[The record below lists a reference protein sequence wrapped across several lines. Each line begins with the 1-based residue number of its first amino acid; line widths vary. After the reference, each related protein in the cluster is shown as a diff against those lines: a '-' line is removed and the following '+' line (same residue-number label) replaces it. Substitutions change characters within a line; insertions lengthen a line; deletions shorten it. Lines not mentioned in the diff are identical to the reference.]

1 MRSLRRQRRQRC
13 WRVGMVVLACAM
25 HASTAVAADQSPT
38 RDAPS
43 AAVVD
48 TAFAGTPAAASN
60 WPMLLGAQYT
70 YVLQHQSALRS
81 PYQGPLSLRPQG
93 DTQPTN
99 TIGFYGGWAAAPWAQ
114 LYLDGEKFMG
124 ASVSGGT
131 GLAGLSNGDVVR
143 EGAQNLP
150 KEFYIARLFA
160 RFMLPLGTQV
170 EPLERGQDQLPGTEA
185 VQRLELKVGRMAV
198 PDDFDKNRYAGA
210 ARTQFLNWSLWDNTA
225 WDYAANTRGYTDG
238 IVLGYLS
245 PGWSVKYGI
254 YRMPLLANAQPLE
267 RSLSVARG
275 ENLELT
281 LSAWPTGTIVRVLA
295 YRNTAR
301 MGDYEEALAVAAA
314 SGTVPNIVADDRDGR
329 HKFGFGINAE
339 QPLADDGESGLFMRL
354 GWNDGKTETF
364 VFTEVDRLA
373 SFGGQLSGV
382 HWSRAQDRLG
392 VGMVVE
398 GLSDPHRE
406 YLAAGGCGFV
416 LCDARLDYA
425 HEQILEVYYRA
436 QLASA
441 VGRWPIRV
449 QLSPDFQYARS
460 PGYNSDRGPV
470 RFYGVRLHVEY

>member
-1 MRSLRRQRRQRC
+1 MRRLRSQRG
-13 WRVGMVVLACAM
+13 WRLAKMLLACGMHM
-25 HASTAVAADQSPT
+25 HAGLAADESPPP
-38 RDAPS
+38 DAQS
-43 AAVVD
+43 AA
-48 TAFAGTPAAASN
+48 PAAAPAPGVPAPAGS

-81 PYQGPLSLRPQG
+81 PYQGPLSLYPQG

-114 LYLDGEKFMG
+114 IYLDGEKFMG
-124 ASVSGGT
+124 AGVSGGT
-131 GLAGLSNGDVVR
+131 GLAGLTNGDVVR

-170 EPLERGQDQLPGTEA
+170 ERVERGQDQTPGTEA
-185 VQRLELKVGRMAV
+185 VRRFELKVGRMAA

-210 ARTQFLNWSLWDNTA
+210 ARTEFLNWSLWDNTA
-225 WDYAANTRGYTDG
+225 WDYAANTRGYSDG

-245 PGWSVKYGI
+245 PAWSLRYGI
-254 YRMPLLANAQPLE
+254 YRIPMLANAQPLE

-281 LSAWPTGTIVRVLA
+281 LSPWPTGTVVRLLG

-301 MGDYEEALAVAAA
+301 MGDYEQALASAAA
-314 SGTVPNIVADDRDGR
+314 TGTVPNIVADDRNGR

-339 QPLADDGESGLFMRL
+339 QPLADDGDSGLFMRL
-354 GWNDGKTETF
+354 GWDDGKTETF

-382 HWSRAQDRLG
+382 HWRRGQDRLG
-392 VGMVVE
+392 VGVVVE
-398 GLSDPHRE
+398 GVSEPHRA

-416 LCDARLDYA
+416 LCDGRLDYA

-449 QLSPDFQYARS
+449 QLSPDLQYARN

-470 RFYGVRLHVEY
+470 RFYGVRLHLEY

>member
-1 MRSLRRQRRQRC
+1 MRLVRAQRG
-13 WRVGMVVLACAM
+13 WRLGLMLLAYGV
-25 HASTAVAADQSPT
+25 HVHTGLAADAAPAP
-38 RDAPS
+38 DAPT
-43 AAVVD
+43 APAVDEPLPGV
-48 TAFAGTPAAASN
+48 PAPASY

-70 YVLQHQSALRS
+70 YVLQHQTALRS
-81 PYQGPLSLRPQG
+81 PYEGPLSLYPQG
-93 DTQPTN
+93 STQPTN
-99 TIGFYGGWAAAPWAQ
+99 TIGFYGGWAAARWVQ

-124 ASVSGGT
+124 AGVSGST
-131 GLAGLSNGDVVR
+131 GLAGLTNGDVVR

-160 RFMLPLGTQV
+160 RFMLPLGTAV
-170 EPLERGQDQLPGTEA
+170 ERVARGQDQIPGTQA

-198 PDDFDKNRYAGA
+198 PDDFDSNRYAGS
-210 ARTQFLNWSLWDNTA
+210 ARTEFLNWSLWNNTA

-238 IVLGYLS
+238 IMLGYLS
-245 PGWSVKYGI
+245 PAWSLKYGV
-254 YRMPLLANAQPLE
+254 YRMPWLANAQPLE

-281 LSAWPTGTIVRVLA
+281 LSPWPTGTIVRLLG

-301 MGDYEEALAVAAA
+301 MGDYEQALAIAAA
-314 SGTVPNIVADDRDGR
+314 SATVPNIVADDRNGR

-354 GWNDGKTETF
+354 GWDDGRTETF

-373 SFGGQLSGV
+373 SLGGQLSGV

-392 VGMVVE
+392 VGVVIE
-398 GLSDPHRE
+398 GLSGPHRD

-416 LCDARLDYA
+416 LCDGRLDYA

-436 QLASA
+436 QLASTI
-441 VGRWPIRV
+441 GRWPVRV
-449 QLSPDFQYARS
+449 QLSPDFQYARN
-460 PGYNSDRGPV
+460 PGYNSERGPV
-470 RFYGVRLHVEY
+470 RFYGVRLHLEY

>member
-1 MRSLRRQRRQRC
+1 MRRLRSQRW
-13 WRVGMVVLACAM
+13 WRLAMMLLAGGMHL
-25 HASTAVAADQSPT
+25 HAGLAADESS
-38 RDAPS
+38 APEAQWAAAAA
-43 AAVVD
+43 AAVPGVPA
-48 TAFAGTPAAASN
+48 TAGS

-81 PYQGPLSLRPQG
+81 PYQGPLSLYPQG
-93 DTQPTN
+93 DTQATN

-124 ASVSGGT
+124 AGVSGAT
-131 GLAGLSNGDVVR
+131 GLAGLTNGDVVR

-170 EPLERGQDQLPGTEA
+170 ERVERGQDQMPGTEA
-185 VQRLELKVGRMAV
+185 LQRLELKVGRMAV

-245 PGWSVKYGI
+245 PAWSLRYGI
-254 YRMPLLANAQPLE
+254 YRMPMLANAQPLE

-281 LSAWPTGTIVRVLA
+281 LSPWPTGTVVRLLG

-301 MGDYEEALAVAAA
+301 MGDYEQALASAAA
-314 SGTVPNIVADDRDGR
+314 TGTVPNIVADDRNGR

-339 QPLADDGESGLFMRL
+339 QPLADDGDSGLFMRL

-392 VGMVVE
+392 VGVVVE
-398 GLSDPHRE
+398 GLSEPHRA

-416 LCDARLDYA
+416 LCDGRLDYA

-449 QLSPDFQYARS
+449 QLSPDLQYARN

-470 RFYGVRLHVEY
+470 RFYGVRLHLEY